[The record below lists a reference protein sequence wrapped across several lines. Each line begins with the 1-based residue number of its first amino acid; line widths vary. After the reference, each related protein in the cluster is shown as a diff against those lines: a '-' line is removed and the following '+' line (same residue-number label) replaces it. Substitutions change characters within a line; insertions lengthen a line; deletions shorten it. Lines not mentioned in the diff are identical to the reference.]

1 MCVGRSWT
9 KFKMGDEWKLIM
21 RSEFIREICE
31 SIRRHPQLI
40 IRLIDLK
47 MKRDG
52 GGDIF
57 YSKWK
62 GIPL

>member
-1 MCVGRSWT
+1 
-9 KFKMGDEWKLIM
+9 MGDEWKLIM